1 MVVPEV
7 EGLRAKLEIHPFGDS
22 NVFEEREILIVIAE
36 SAIVC
41 DARAAPV
48 ISRRSE
54 VVHRLERRG
63 VKERFARVEI
73 ALTLRPRTFA
83 RQHAGDAGEGELLRD
98 VAFARTEG
106 EGSSRTEA

>member
-7 EGLRAKLEIHPFGDS
+7 EGLRAKLEIHPFGDL

-36 SAIVC
+36 SAIIS

-48 ISRRSE
+48 ISRRFE
-54 VVHRLERRG
+54 VLHWLECRG

-83 RQHAGDAGEGELLRD
+83 RRQPGDAGEGELLRD
-98 VAFARTEG
+98 VA
-106 EGSSRTEA
+106 EA